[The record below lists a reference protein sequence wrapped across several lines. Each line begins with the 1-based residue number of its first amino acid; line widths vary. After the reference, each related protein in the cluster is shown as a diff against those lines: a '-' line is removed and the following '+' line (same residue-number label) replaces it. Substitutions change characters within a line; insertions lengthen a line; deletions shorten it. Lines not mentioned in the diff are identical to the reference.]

1 MLSGLIVNVRN
12 VVVLALWSVTV
23 PGAVVA
29 EPKQSPVTEQTG
41 QLVVVKTATWHSVTG
56 NLERFERE
64 KGAEW
69 TSAKG
74 AIPVNLG
81 RRGLAWG
88 RGDQSE
94 QKVGP
99 VKREGDGR
107 TPAGVFPLS
116 LVFGRALV
124 LPEGAG
130 GMPYL
135 SVGST
140 SYCVEDTRSA
150 YYNQII
156 DAREHPPSTW
166 QKWSSLRRS
175 DGLFDWAVVVGHN
188 VQEPVRGAGSCV
200 FLHIWRGPKIPTSGC
215 TAMARSELED
225 LVMWLEPTEK
235 PLLVQLPSSVYEQLR
250 EPWSL
255 P

>member
-1 MLSGLIVNVRN
+1 
-12 VVVLALWSVTV
+12 VTL

-29 EPKQSPVTEQTG
+29 EPKQSPITEQTR
-41 QLVVVKTATWHSVTG
+41 QLVVVRPANWHSVTG
-56 NLERFERE
+56 KLERFERE
-64 KGAEW
+64 KGGEW
-69 TSAKG
+69 ASAKG

-88 RGDQSE
+88 RGEQSE
-94 QKVGP
+94 QKAGP

-107 TPAGVFPLS
+107 SPAGVFPLS

-124 LPEGAG
+124 LPEGAA

-135 SVGST
+135 NVGST

-166 QKWSSLRRS
+166 QKWSSLRRP

-225 LVMWLEPTEK
+225 LVKWLEPTEK
-235 PLLVQLPSSVYEQLR
+235 PLLVQLPSSVYDQLR